1 MLNLDK
7 NKRYLLA
14 CSFGP
19 DSMALFGMLLA
30 EGYNFDVA
38 HVNYHLREESNN
50 EQQSLEQFCF
60 NKKIKLFVL
69 DSYLIPKRNVE
80 ATCREIRYSF
90 FAKIFKHNHYD
101 ALLVAHHQDDLIETY
116 ILQKQRKNLV
126 KYFGIAEKTS
136 IKGMTV
142 LRPLLG
148 FKKKE
153 CEDYCSKENIP
164 FSIDKTNLEPIYQR
178 NKIRLVLIPN
188 LTDEKRSDILEE
200 IKSKNREVEIIYNRI
215 NNISNKIDALNKLSD
230 KEFAY
235 YLFNKIQN
243 INCNFAITYKQSLEV
258 RKILR
263 SEKPNIQVSACHYQ
277 VIIEKAYDSLNVYEN
292 KTTDYCY
299 EIEKPCVI
307 DNAILYADLV
317 SDKNNRNIRP
327 LDYPLT
333 IRNAKYGDKYR
344 IKNYHVLVRRL
355 FIDWK
360 MPVHLRRLWPVIL
373 NKEGKIIYIPRYQ
386 KDFKVDSNTKFYVKE
401 CFTLK

>member
-1 MLNLDK
+1 M
-7 NKRYLLA
+7 
-14 CSFGP
+14 
-19 DSMALFGMLLA
+19 
-30 EGYNFDVA
+30 
-38 HVNYHLREESNN
+38 
-50 EQQSLEQFCF
+50 
-60 NKKIKLFVL
+60 
-69 DSYLIPKRNVE
+69 
-80 ATCREIRYSF
+80 
-90 FAKIFKHNHYD
+90 
-101 ALLVAHHQDDLIETY
+101 AHHQDDLIETY
-116 ILQKQRKNLV
+116 FLQKQRKNLV
-126 KYFGIAEKTS
+126 KYYGIADKTS

-142 LRPLLG
+142 LRPLLS

-188 LTDEKRSDILEE
+188 LTDEKRLELLDE
-200 IKSKNREVEIIYNRI
+200 IKNKNHEVETIYNRI
-215 NNISNKIDALNKLSD
+215 NNIGNKIDDLNKLSD

-235 YLFNKIQN
+235 YLFNQIQK

-277 VIIEKAYDSLNVYEN
+277 VIIEKAYDCLNVYEN
-292 KTTDYCY
+292 KMTDYCY
-299 EIEKPCVI
+299 VIDKPCVI

-317 SDKNNRNIRP
+317 SDENKRNIRP

-333 IRNAKYGDKYR
+333 IRNTKYGDKYR